1 VNRATVQAGVDFT
14 VTLVGTNYSAELV
27 DFQIT
32 LDSSWTP
39 YGQARLTLPL
49 DPVLADAID
58 PTMSRDF
65 VVAQVWLTR
74 NLGDPTEQ
82 QHTFEFVI
90 RGVTRNRTAGTM
102 SVQCATNE
110 AIAASFVWHES
121 TAATFPV
128 GMPVSAVVANVLNT
142 AGAGALDFEHQEEFP
157 TTYELQEEARWEVG
171 VDAMSFLKPIVDL
184 AGRKLVCD
192 DRRRWLLI
200 IPDQAVTLGPTA
212 PRLYPADVVIE
223 LETREDL
230 DRGHYATDVLVIY
243 EWTDAGGTSHRE
255 IDVSLPSGAAQPRWH
270 VERVDG
276 ARPGSGAATA
286 LQSRLLRWRAE
297 RTFRMAWDLELRPGI
312 ICAIREQDDSI
323 TEGKVHSVTYR
334 EDGTMDVV
342 AAYEQY
348 DTGWIDVETE
358 DGFTPSAAYPP
369 RVRRIGN
376 VVYFEGGWEDDG
388 LAASSFFP
396 AVGVLP
402 VGFTPPR
409 NTFHAAAVNTQAN
422 GYQGRITFLATGT
435 VQINTGPNL
444 AAYYLATL
452 SWLTS

>member
-1 VNRATVQAGVDFT
+1 VNDVTVQAGVDFT

-39 YGQARLTLPL
+39 YGQVRLTLPL

-58 PTMSRDF
+58 PTVSRDA
-65 VVAQVWLTR
+65 VVAQIYLNR
-74 NLGDPTEQ
+74 DLGEETEQ
-82 QHTFEFVI
+82 QYTCEFTV
-90 RGVTRNRTAGTM
+90 RGVSRNRTAGTM
-102 SVQCATNE
+102 TVDCLTLE
-110 AIAASFVWHES
+110 AVASSYVWHELES
-121 TAATFPV
+121 ATFPP
-128 GMPVSAVVANVLNT
+128 GMPLFAVVNNVLNL
-142 AGAGALDFEHQEEFP
+142 AGAGALDFDHQEESP

-171 VDAMSFLKPIVDL
+171 VDAMSFLKPLVDL
-184 AGRKLVCD
+184 AGRKLICD

-200 IPDQAVTLGPTA
+200 IPDQAVTIGPTA

-223 LETREDL
+223 LEGREDL
-230 DRGHYATDVLVIY
+230 DRGNYATDVLVIY

-297 RTFRMAWDLELRPGI
+297 RTWRMAWDLELRPGVI
-312 ICAIREQDDSI
+312 AAIRDTDDTM

-348 DTGWIDVETE
+348 DTGWIELTTE
-358 DGFTPSAAYPP
+358 PGFTPSPSYPP

-376 VVYFEGGWEDDG
+376 VVYFDGGWEG
-388 LAASSFFP
+388 AGMAASSFYP
-396 AVGVLP
+396 AVAELP
-402 VGFTPPR
+402 VGMTPPR
-409 NTFHAAAVNTQAN
+409 NTFHTASVNTQAT
-422 GYQGRITFLATGT
+422 GYQGRITFLASGT

-444 AAYYLATL
+444 AAYYLATM